1 MKRQINIDYIGV
13 VRRVGDGFVYE
24 ECEIVANERLIEQLR
39 TMVEDES
46 KTILDVQACL
56 VDNFGDG
63 EKMVHNYVLP
73 HIYKMSFVD
82 KVCYPEFMVAEHYE
96 NERAKIAE
104 SVEYEED
111 VATILTKYD
120 REKKKE
126 FLDKALRY
134 IAAVDFAATAEQI
147 QHDPTVIISSHE
159 EIGWSKWEYSLNDD
173 IKIIL
178 NTNLGMGYTSY
189 MTVDVSYKGIVLPS
203 FSHFV
208 KYFEADACILSSHT
222 ASYTPERENWV
233 RILHFVVSIC
243 QAYKDKGE
251 KFYDEWAKDSLLTL
265 KEGMSA
271 ICVHPEIIMA
281 QMCNKPAD
289 VMGLFGVGG
298 MSQADHDKY
307 ERYPAEMLMLFK
319 ATKTTQA
326 LDFVTILNRSKVVK
340 SLINFNS
347 TCCLATSVAD
357 YIEQL
362 NRELVPTLLEEIA
375 VQHSKT
381 ERLNGRLDPLT
392 EQWRNIED
400 RLDENPEDAE
410 MLISKGRLDEKID
423 TLLNE
428 IVAREGFM
436 KTLQQCYAKITKSGV
451 LN

>member
-1 MKRQINIDYIGV
+1 MKREINIDYIGV
-13 VRRVGDGFVYE
+13 VRRENAEFVYE
-24 ECEIVANERLIEQLR
+24 EREIAANEGLIEQMR
-39 TMVEDES
+39 TMAEDEN
-46 KTILDVQACL
+46 KTILDMQACL
-56 VDNFGDG
+56 AEYYGEG
-63 EKMVHNYVLP
+63 EKMAYNYVLP
-73 HIYKMSFVD
+73 HIYKMPFVYD
-82 KVCYPEFMVAEHYE
+82 VRYPEFMTAERYE
-96 NERAKIAE
+96 KERAKVAE
-104 SVEYEED
+104 SVEFEED
-111 VATILTKYD
+111 VVATLTKYD
-120 REKKKE
+120 NEIKEE

-134 IAAVDFAATAEQI
+134 IAAIDFAATAEQI
-147 QHDPTVIISSHE
+147 KKDPTVILSSHE
-159 EIGWSKWEYSLNDD
+159 EIGWSKWEYNLNDD
-173 IKIIL
+173 IKITL
-178 NTNLGMGYTSY
+178 NTNLGMGCTSY

-243 QAYKDKGE
+243 QAYKAKGE

-265 KEGMSA
+265 KEGMTA

-289 VMGLFGVGG
+289 VVGLFGVSG

-326 LDFVTILNRSKVVK
+326 LDFVTMLNRSKVVK

-347 TCCLATSVAD
+347 TCCLATSIAD

-362 NRELVPTLLEEIA
+362 NRELVPTLLEDIA
-375 VQHSKT
+375 VQHSKI
-381 ERLNGRLDPLT
+381 ERLNERLDPLT

-410 MLISKGRLDEKID
+410 TLISKGRLDEKID

-428 IVAREGFM
+428 IVTRDGFM
-436 KTLQQCYAKITKSGV
+436 KTLQQSYAKIAKSGV
-451 LN
+451 LD